1 MHPVFVVQQGLVL
14 LAVATI
20 APRPSIYV
28 LLGHFV
34 QIQMVWLLILDPVA
48 LVDQ

>member
-1 MHPVFVVQQGLVL
+1 MQPVSVGHQELVL

-28 LLGHFV
+28 HLGHLV
-34 QIQMVWLLILDPVA
+34 QLQMVWLLILDPVA